1 MLSCFAAPIDALES
15 LATSYFEPVGYMSI
29 GGILGEKLH
38 AISENACPEVLL
50 AYAPSIGVVGA
61 QVQILS
67 LRLIRT
73 SSSQQFQIQKSMIA
87 KCRWRLKS
95 RRHKQ
100 NRPAPVKASIEST
113 KVDFACIAAVS
124 TAKLEC

>member
-1 MLSCFAAPIDALES
+1 MARRFDKKIAAMP
-15 LATSYFEPVGYMSI
+15 TSNIILRKTRDRTTHLGLKDYVGEFKI
-29 GGILGEKLH
+29 CPTPPPNRPRVNGRAGELR
-38 AISENACPEVLL
+38 S
-50 AYAPSIGVVGA
+50 PSIRTTESSNPRLIA
-61 QVQILS
+61 QVPA
-67 LRLIRT
+67 
-73 SSSQQFQIQKSMIA
+73 IQKSMIA

-100 NRPAPVKASIEST
+100 NRPSPVKASIEST